1 MAFLY
6 EKIDALREYG
16 SCAPVPD
23 YIPQNLNPN
32 FELRPYQRKAF
43 ENFITHFESRKC
55 PKPTQVLFHMAT
67 GSGKTLMMAGLM
79 LYLYQKGYRNFLFF
93 VNLSNIV
100 EKTRENFTNP
110 ASSKYLFAQ
119 DVVLEGCRVPIR
131 QVENFQDASPDAINL
146 CFTTTQGLHAD
157 LWTAKENAMSFED
170 FKAHKTVLIS
180 DEAHHLNVDT
190 KKKRSAEEESSYHSW
205 EQTVKAIF
213 RQHAE
218 NVLLEFTATC
228 DLANPAIRAA
238 YEDKMIT
245 DYPLAKFYADRYSKD
260 IITLRSDLSVMER
273 ALQAL
278 VLSQY
283 RLKVFQ
289 DYRLSI
295 KPVVLFKAAKIAE
308 SKAFFE
314 TFLEMVR
321 TLTGARLQALA
332 DAANSAVMRRAFG
345 YFADN
350 GISMETL
357 ASELRDDF
365 AAEHCISVNDDQ
377 DATQKQILLNSLEDV
392 GNPYRAVFEVKKLDE
407 GWDVLNLFDIVRLYE
422 TRQSSGSRISPATIA
437 EAQLIGRG
445 ARYCPFQ
452 VEAEQPRFQRK
463 YDEDVSNPLRICE
476 ELYYHCQNDHRYV
489 TELKTA
495 LREIGLDT
503 DQMVQ
508 REYTLKPAFRT
519 DPLYTQGVLFV
530 NDREVQDRR
539 AVRELPDAL
548 RNTVY
553 RYEAPAGT
561 SGMDEIMRDTPG
573 MTDTRSETKTTQW
586 TIGEIAAIQYA
597 LVHKALMK
605 YPVYRFQTLKRC
617 FPNVAST
624 REFITS
630 AEYLGGIRL
639 EIVSREARPSMTTLY
654 RAVFSALGRIADSIS
669 GIEETY
675 RGTRVFHPC
684 RLQDVFGDKVVH
696 YTRPHDGGVG
706 VPQSDVSVN
715 ERDRLDLAGQDWFA
729 YADNYGTSE
738 EKAFVAHFYTYIDR
752 FRQVYQKVVLIRN
765 ERMFHLYSFEEGKR
779 FEPDYVLILQR
790 ETDGGLEQIQVLIE
804 PKGNHLLAEDAW
816 KEAFLLSLE
825 QNSVAVGGEEDGCV
839 RHRIVGLHFFNENT
853 RKREFDQDLENL
865 LKL

>member
-1 MAFLY
+1 M
-6 EKIDALREYG
+6 
-16 SCAPVPD
+16 
-23 YIPQNLNPN
+23 
-32 FELRPYQRKAF
+32 
-43 ENFITHFESRKC
+43 
-55 PKPTQVLFHMAT
+55 
-67 GSGKTLMMAGLM
+67 
-79 LYLYQKGYRNFLFF
+79 
-93 VNLSNIV
+93 
-100 EKTRENFTNP
+100 
-110 ASSKYLFAQ
+110 
-119 DVVLEGCRVPIR
+119 
-131 QVENFQDASPDAINL
+131 
-146 CFTTTQGLHAD
+146 
-157 LWTAKENAMSFED
+157 
-170 FKAHKTVLIS
+170 
-180 DEAHHLNVDT
+180 
-190 KKKRSAEEESSYHSW
+190 
-205 EQTVKAIF
+205 
-213 RQHAE
+213 
-218 NVLLEFTATC
+218 
-228 DLANPAIRAA
+228 
-238 YEDKMIT
+238 
-245 DYPLAKFYADRYSKD
+245 
-260 IITLRSDLSVMER
+260 
-273 ALQAL
+273 
-278 VLSQY
+278 
-283 RLKVFQ
+283 
-289 DYRLSI
+289 
-295 KPVVLFKAAKIAE
+295 
-308 SKAFFE
+308 
-314 TFLEMVR
+314 
-321 TLTGARLQALA
+321 
-332 DAANSAVMRRAFG
+332 
-345 YFADN
+345 
-350 GISMETL
+350 
-357 ASELRDDF
+357 
-365 AAEHCISVNDDQ
+365 
-377 DATQKQILLNSLEDV
+377 
-392 GNPYRAVFEVKKLDE
+392 FEVKKLDE

-508 REYTLKPAFRT
+508 REYTLKPAFRA